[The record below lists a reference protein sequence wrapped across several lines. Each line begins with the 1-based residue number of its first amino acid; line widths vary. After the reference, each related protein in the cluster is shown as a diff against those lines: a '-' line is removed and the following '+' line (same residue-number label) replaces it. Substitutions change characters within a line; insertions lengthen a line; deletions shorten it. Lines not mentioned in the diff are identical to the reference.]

1 MHDIARFQQLLA
13 RKKEKLQ
20 IIWAGKPYPADQAEI
35 SVFNH
40 LVELT
45 RNIPNAAVLT
55 PYEMELSGILKRGA
69 DVWLNTPRRTHEA
82 SGTSGMSASMNG
94 TINLT
99 IEDGWVGEFARHG
112 HNAFV
117 LPVTDSQ
124 LAMEKQDEQD
134 SRNLLDMLENEVLPL
149 YYRQPERWFEMMKT
163 TMKEIAP
170 AFDSERMA
178 DEYYRW
184 YEGKLP

>member
-1 MHDIARFQQLLA
+1 
-13 RKKEKLQ
+13 
-20 IIWAGKPYPADQAEI
+20 
-35 SVFNH
+35 
-40 LVELT
+40 
-45 RNIPNAAVLT
+45 
-55 PYEMELSGILKRGA
+55 
-69 DVWLNTPRRTHEA
+69 
-82 SGTSGMSASMNG
+82 MSASMNG
-94 TINLT
+94 SINLS

-163 TMKEIAP
+163 TMKEIVP